1 MNNVTSFF
9 DKKKRELSN
18 NSNDKQDTKNQRKA
32 SSMELSFE
40 KASDGDVFKFPK
52 IWGLYFDIEKMYEKY
67 WKENVATKSTKE
79 SQIKKELQLVSMNK
93 TINFISEKFD
103 EFEKNRREKDEIIKN
118 LSKET
123 SKMAQRIDKLD
134 NLVDL
139 HEKYSWCNSLLL
151 HGNAETNDENMDS
164 LVLKTINKKLDVDT
178 VENEIDR
185 SHRIGRKNDGQR
197 PRPIVVTST
206 RYNTRK
212 RVFASKRK
220 LKRTSVSITESLTVK
235 RMKQLNKAREEHG
248 FTNIWTTD
256 DRMLFKRPN
265 ENKSNLFYD

>member
-1 MNNVTSFF
+1 
-9 DKKKRELSN
+9 
-18 NSNDKQDTKNQRKA
+18 
-32 SSMELSFE
+32 
-40 KASDGDVFKFPK
+40 
-52 IWGLYFDIEKMYEKY
+52 
-67 WKENVATKSTKE
+67 
-79 SQIKKELQLVSMNK
+79 
-93 TINFISEKFD
+93 
-103 EFEKNRREKDEIIKN
+103 
-118 LSKET
+118 
-123 SKMAQRIDKLD
+123 
-134 NLVDL
+134 
-139 HEKYSWCNSLLL
+139 
-151 HGNAETNDENMDS
+151 MDS
-164 LVLKTINKKLDVDT
+164 LVLKTINKKLDVDI